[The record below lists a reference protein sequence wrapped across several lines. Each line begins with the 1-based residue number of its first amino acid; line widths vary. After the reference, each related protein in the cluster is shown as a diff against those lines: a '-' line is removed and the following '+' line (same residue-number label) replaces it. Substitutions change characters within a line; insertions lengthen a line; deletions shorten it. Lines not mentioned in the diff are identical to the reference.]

1 MTLEDRV
8 NALEI
13 DRELMWECSWGDR
26 ENLIK
31 IYNLLHEE
39 IAEVGALLY
48 RHERADKTFK
58 NELSETHK
66 RYYEKFEILFRQI
79 KTNASKRKPI
89 NASKLE
95 NIYKGRG
102 GEDIYRA

>member
-8 NALEI
+8 QALEI
-13 DRELMWECSWGDR
+13 DRELVWEYLWGY
-26 ENLIK
+26 EKNLIK
-31 IYNLLHEE
+31 IYTLLHEE

-48 RHERADKTFK
+48 RHERTDATFK